1 MFMKKYETVIFFVI
15 ILLVISLSSCSTKW
29 AARAVDK
36 LPKETALHKTYN
48 YEGRVIIIGAGAS
61 GLAAAK
67 VLEQNNVDYLI
78 LEATNRYGGR
88 LKKDTTLAD
97 FPIDIGAEWVHSASI
112 VLNVLKGKKGK
123 QIDEELIPY
132 KLENTASWDGE
143 KYKINPKWENNAM
156 YNFLPESKFKN
167 STWYDYVDK
176 NLAQTVKH
184 KIKYNSPVTEINY
197 SANKVIIKTENG
209 ENYEADKV
217 LVTVSIGILKSNY
230 INFIPVLNLEK
241 KKVIEEITFHKGF
254 KVALKFSEKF
264 YPDFVNCKV
273 KNGEKGFYDIAFG
286 KETNTNILGFLCTG
300 DETNKYYALNSEQK
314 IIDALIEELDKIF
327 EGEASTT
334 YTGEYIIE
342 NWGKHK
348 YTQGTW
354 TQAFQENKSQLSV
367 LNQSIEN
374 KVYFAGEIYD
384 PYRQMGVPGAILS
397 GYYTV
402 DKLLIDAK

>member
-48 YEGRVIIIGAGAS
+48 YEGKVIIIGAGAS

-97 FPIDIGAEWVHSASI
+97 FPIDIGAEWIHSAPI
-112 VLNVLKGKKGK
+112 VLNVLKGKKDK

-143 KYKINPKWENNAM
+143 KYKVNPKWENNAM
-156 YNFLPESKFKN
+156 YNFMPESKFKN

-176 NLAQTVKH
+176 NIAQTVKH

-197 SANKVIIKTENG
+197 SDDKVIIKTENG
-209 ENYEADKV
+209 KNYEADKV

-241 KKVIEEITFHKGF
+241 KKAIEEITFHKGF

-286 KETNTNILGFLCTG
+286 KEANTNILGFLCTG

-327 EGEASTT
+327 EGKASTT
-334 YTGEYIIE
+334 YTGEYIME

-354 TQAFQENKSQLSV
+354 TQAFQEKKSHLETLNRSIDNK
-367 LNQSIEN
+367 I
-374 KVYFAGEIYD
+374 YFAGEIYD
-384 PYRQMGVPGAILS
+384 PYKQMGVPGAILS
-397 GYYTV
+397 GYYSI
-402 DKLLIDAK
+402 DRLLND